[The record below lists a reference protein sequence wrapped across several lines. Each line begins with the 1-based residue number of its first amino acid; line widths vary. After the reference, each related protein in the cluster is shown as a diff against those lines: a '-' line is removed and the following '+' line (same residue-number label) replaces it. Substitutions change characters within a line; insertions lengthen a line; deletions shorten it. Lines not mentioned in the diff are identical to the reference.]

1 MGKLKQRGSVLAYY
15 HQVLP
20 MWVIQMYLQ
29 IMMMNMII
37 DDDDDGDDDDDDLHK
52 ARIWNE
58 M

>member
-52 ARIWNE
+52 ARI
-58 M
+58 